1 MANIIKTDKTGQ
13 LGDSVGM
20 QINGSPTDR
29 ELLWSIAILLKRKAH
44 PRTSQPGTC
53 LWCGKKLRLAR
64 SARLFNTAHRG
75 HYGDNAFC
83 TLRCGYC
90 FGVGM
95 AKLGKRF
102 ADGWDYF
109 TPSEDPQ

>member
-1 MANIIKTDKTGQ
+1 MSDKTKTLPIQ
-13 LGDSVGM
+13 PIRMGDSVGM
-20 QINGSPTDR
+20 QINGSH
-29 ELLWSIAILLKRKAH
+29 KAH

-64 SARLFNTAHRG
+64 TARLFNTAHRG

-109 TPSEDPQ
+109 TPSEDSQ